1 MIQKTANEK
10 NLFQNV
16 SNFIQNNEK
25 ILGSENLNNIQTF
38 ARCNFG
44 LCFFGFFHNT
54 FVMP

>member
-1 MIQKTANEK
+1 MIQKTAKEK

-44 LCFFGFFHNT
+44 LCFLGFFHNT